1 MTTKEISGGMAPR
14 PAGHGTSIS
23 SLDSLGNLL
32 LTADQKDTV
41 LAWDVRSMGST
52 APLLKYSV
60 LGVHKIMLV
69 SSRVAVATTSQGLVL
84 LHLESGQVTPVPK
97 FSDGRP
103 TDVYN
108 DMRWNRD
115 KSILFAA
122 GGDGKLDLYSLS

>member
-1 MTTKEISGGMAPR
+1 
-14 PAGHGTSIS
+14 
-23 SLDSLGNLL
+23 L